1 MLLSPRA
8 STGPCCVWWASTRCV
23 WLLCTTTSLNH
34 FQIFYVSRRWML
46 AYLVQVWADYL
57 RKCTNT
63 FITDYW
69 KRSGWANSS
78 LMWLNPW
85 KSWPSRLTQA
95 HPSTHSFPFMQTKSF
110 SKMVLGRIHTQT
122 RSGFHPHLF
131 LCSSLCADFAEFIF
145 LGIFLTE
152 MFVKLYGLGRQ
163 AYLNSSFNCF
173 DCSVSP
179 SQSTPNKKITQCT
192 NS

>member
-1 MLLSPRA
+1 MPAWRAPSWRDRLSSVGSGGFASLSVTLLSPRA

-34 FQIFYVSRRWML
+34 FRIFYVSRRWMP

-95 HPSTHSFPFMQTKSF
+95 HPSTHSFPLMQTKSF
-110 SKMVLGRIHTQT
+110 SKMVLGQIHTQRLAQVFT
-122 RSGFHPHLF
+122 LVSFCVLPSVQILP
-131 LCSSLCADFAEFIF
+131 
-145 LGIFLTE
+145 
-152 MFVKLYGLGRQ
+152 
-163 AYLNSSFNCF
+163 NSSSWEYSWQRCL
-173 DCSVSP
+173 
-179 SQSTPNKKITQCT
+179 
-192 NS
+192 